1 MQIGQVTIPATEI
14 TCVADNAGTGFLVNN
29 SDGAISC
36 ILHMMV
42 LVDTSAFVAEPAI
55 YMSKMAGTPRN
66 KGGIYTIHDSC
77 RVINVHTYL
86 ASVSI
91 MCVPII

>member
-1 MQIGQVTIPATEI
+1 MQIGQVSIPATEI

-42 LVDTSAFVAEPAI
+42 LVV
-55 YMSKMAGTPRN
+55 MSDRGLLLQ
-66 KGGIYTIHDSC
+66 GFEQ
-77 RVINVHTYL
+77 
-86 ASVSI
+86 
-91 MCVPII
+91 

>member
-1 MQIGQVTIPATEI
+1 MQIGQVSIPATEI

-42 LVDTSAFVAEPAI
+42 LVFTSAFVAEPAI
-55 YMSKMAGTPRN
+55 YLSKMAG
-66 KGGIYTIHDSC
+66 KIYIIHDPC
-77 RVINVHTYL
+77 RVTHTVQVL
-86 ASVSI
+86 AL
-91 MCVPII
+91 CVYQLYGCT